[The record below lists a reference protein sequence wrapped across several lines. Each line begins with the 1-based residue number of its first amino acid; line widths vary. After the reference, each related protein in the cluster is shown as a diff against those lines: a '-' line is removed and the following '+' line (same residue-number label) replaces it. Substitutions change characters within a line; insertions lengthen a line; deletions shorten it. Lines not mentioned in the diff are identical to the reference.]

1 MADPVP
7 VAGTTPDETSR
18 LRAVIESHRDEVDD
32 VLRRY
37 DATNPRLFGSVAR
50 GDANASSDID
60 ILVDLHPDQGNLLL
74 RVAGIGEELRH
85 ILAVN
90 VDVIAPPL
98 MRRPVSETATRDL
111 VPL

>member
-1 MADPVP
+1 MAELVS
-7 VAGTTPDETSR
+7 ASGEIPDATSH
-18 LRAVIESHRDEVDD
+18 LRGLIESHRAEIET

-50 GDANASSDID
+50 GDATASSDID
-60 ILVDLHPDQGNLLL
+60 ILVDLSPDKGNMLL
-74 RVAGIGEELRH
+74 RIAGIGEELRS

-90 VDVIAPPL
+90 VDVIAPSF
-98 MRRPVSETATRDL
+98 MRTPVSDTATRDL